1 MQAQGIDGSED
12 GIWHGVVRPR
22 GRSRGGPGHLFVHGA
37 VATGLMWRE
46 DLDRFS
52 GQFQCLAPDLPGLGR
67 SKGVAFV
74 SRAVTADLI
83 AELVVTGVP
92 ARWAHVD
99 SLSSGGAGAH
109 TLLDRHLEMVD
120 RALTDMEVGL
130 VKGRGGLTPGPT
142 SARAF

>member
-1 MQAQGIDGSED
+1 MASGTASFVHEAGAA
-12 GIWHGVVRPR
+12 GAPAT
-22 GRSRGGPGHLFVHGA
+22 RSRGGPGHLFVHGA

-46 DLDRFS
+46 HLDRFS

-92 ARWAHVD
+92 ARWAHVV
-99 SLSSGGAGAH
+99 SLSSG
-109 TLLDRHLEMVD
+109 
-120 RALTDMEVGL
+120 VG
-130 VKGRGGLTPGPT
+130 
-142 SARAF
+142 